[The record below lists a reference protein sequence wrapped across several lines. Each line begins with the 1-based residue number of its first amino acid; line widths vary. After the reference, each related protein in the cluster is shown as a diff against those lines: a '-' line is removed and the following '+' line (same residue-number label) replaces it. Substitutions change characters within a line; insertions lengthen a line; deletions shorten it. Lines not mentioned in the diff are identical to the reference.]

1 MVNFFIDRPVFAWVV
16 AIIIMLA
23 GLLAIRT
30 LPISQYPPVA
40 PPSISIDAFYPG
52 ASAQTVEN
60 TVTQIIEQKMTG
72 LDGLL
77 YVSATSDSA
86 GHASIA
92 LTFKPGTDPD
102 LAWGKVQNKL
112 DLAKALLPQTVQQM
126 GIRVTKSTRNFF
138 MILALTST
146 DGRYNAYDLSDYLSS
161 NVETV
166 LSRVEGVGEAQS
178 FGTQYAMRIWMDEN
192 KMVGYRLTPSDIRQA
207 VQTYNTQV
215 SAGQV
220 GGLPAIKGQP
230 LNVTLNVHQLL
241 QTPDQFGEIPLRIN
255 PDGSTVRL
263 RDVARI
269 ELGTESY
276 ESEVNLNGKPASG
289 MAIRLASG
297 ANALNTARLIKAKVD
312 ELSTYFPQGV
322 KAVYPYE
329 TTPFVSVAIGEVVKT
344 LIEAIVLV
352 FLVMLLFLGNF
363 RATLIPTIAVPVVL
377 LGTFAVLQ
385 YAGMSINMLT
395 MFAMVLAIGL
405 LVDDAIV
412 VVENVERI
420 MHDEGLPPLEATR
433 KSMGQITGALVG
445 IGLILAAVFA
455 PMAFFGGS
463 TGIIYRQFSLT
474 LITAMLLSVVVA
486 LILTPS
492 LCVTFLRP
500 VAKGHEAAETGWK
513 VTRPFFLWFDR
524 TYYRLRDLFIRQLG
538 RVLALRL
545 RYVAV
550 YLAIVVGAGLILM
563 RLPTAFLP
571 EEDQGILMVQVSL
584 PAGSSMERTQAV
596 MADVQRYFLEE
607 HKDAVDSCM
616 YVSGF
621 SFAGRGQNNGMA
633 FVKLKDWKLRTRAS
647 QRAEAVARDA
657 MKAFAGR
664 RDAMVFA
671 FAPPAILELGS
682 ATGFDFQLQDRGSLG
697 HAKLMEARNSLLGM
711 AAKDPVL
718 RAVRPNGLDDQ
729 PEYNIKV
736 DEARAGALGVPFAAI
751 NDTLSTSWGGTY
763 VNDFIN
769 QGRVK
774 RVYLQADAP
783 FRMQLEDLDKLYV
796 RNTAGGMTPLSAF
809 ADGRWSF
816 GSPNLQRYNGF
827 PSIEIQ
833 GEPAS
838 GRSTGEAMKAM
849 EDIASKLPAGIG
861 HEWTGLSYQEKQ
873 SGSQAPALYA
883 VSVLVIFLCLAALY
897 ESWSV
902 PISILFI
909 LPIGVFGTVV
919 ATWMR
924 GLTNDVY
931 FQIGLLTTLG
941 LAAKNAILIVQF
953 AQELRA
959 EGMGFMEASLEAS
972 RLRLRP
978 IMMTSLA
985 FSLGVLPM
993 AIFRGAGAAAQNA
1006 IGTGVLGGMLAAT
1019 FIAIFFIPLS
1029 YILVSERFGREARP
1043 TSTETDPSAGAQP

>member
-1 MVNFFIDRPVFAWVV
+1 
-16 AIIIMLA
+16 
-23 GLLAIRT
+23 
-30 LPISQYPPVA
+30 
-40 PPSISIDAFYPG
+40 
-52 ASAQTVEN
+52 
-60 TVTQIIEQKMTG
+60 QIIEQKMTG
-72 LDGLL
+72 LDNLL

-112 DLAKALLPQTVQQM
+112 DLAKALLPQSVQQM

-166 LSRVEGVGEAQS
+166 LSRVEGVGEVQS
-178 FGTQYAMRIWMDEN
+178 FGTQYAMRIWMDET

-220 GGLPAIKGQP
+220 GGLPAVKGQP

-241 QTPDQFGEIPLRIN
+241 QTPDQFGDIPLRVN

-263 RDVARI
+263 RDVARL

-276 ESEVNLNGKPASG
+276 ESEVNLNGRPASG

-297 ANALNTARLIKAKVD
+297 ANALNAAKLIKAKVD
-312 ELSTYFPQGV
+312 ELSNYFPQGV

-344 LIEAIVLV
+344 LIEAIILV

-500 VAKGHEAAETGWK
+500 VAKGHEAAESGWK

-524 TYYRLRDLFIRQLG
+524 TYYRLRDLFIQQLG
-538 RVLALRL
+538 QVLALRL
-545 RYVAV
+545 RYVVV
-550 YLAIVVGAGLILM
+550 YLAIVAGAGLILM

-584 PAGSSMERTQAV
+584 PAGAPLERTQAV
-596 MADVQRYFLEE
+596 MNDVQRYFLEK

-633 FVKLKDWKLRTRAS
+633 FVKLRDWKLRTRS
-647 QRAEAVARDA
+647 DQRAEAVASDA
-657 MKAFAGR
+657 MRTFAGR

-718 RAVRPNGLDDQ
+718 KAVRPNGLDDQ

-751 NDTLSTSWGGTY
+751 S
-763 VNDFIN
+763 
-769 QGRVK
+769 
-774 RVYLQADAP
+774 
-783 FRMQLEDLDKLYV
+783 
-796 RNTAGGMTPLSAF
+796 
-809 ADGRWSF
+809 
-816 GSPNLQRYNGF
+816 
-827 PSIEIQ
+827 
-833 GEPAS
+833 
-838 GRSTGEAMKAM
+838 
-849 EDIASKLPAGIG
+849 
-861 HEWTGLSYQEKQ
+861 
-873 SGSQAPALYA
+873 
-883 VSVLVIFLCLAALY
+883 
-897 ESWSV
+897 
-902 PISILFI
+902 
-909 LPIGVFGTVV
+909 
-919 ATWMR
+919 
-924 GLTNDVY
+924 
-931 FQIGLLTTLG
+931 
-941 LAAKNAILIVQF
+941 
-953 AQELRA
+953 
-959 EGMGFMEASLEAS
+959 
-972 RLRLRP
+972 
-978 IMMTSLA
+978 
-985 FSLGVLPM
+985 
-993 AIFRGAGAAAQNA
+993 
-1006 IGTGVLGGMLAAT
+1006 
-1019 FIAIFFIPLS
+1019 
-1029 YILVSERFGREARP
+1029 
-1043 TSTETDPSAGAQP
+1043 